1 MEKLFKCQFCEKSF
15 SSSQSKCNHISLY
28 HKDTKLN
35 QTNNKYKDIKNN
47 NVCLTNNKINPI
59 INTDFKCTYCNK
71 EFTLK
76 SSLIRHQKSRCKT
89 KNDFVNKIIN
99 EKKQPVNIIINNN
112 ITNNTVNSNN
122 KSQTNILNINPY
134 KNPNMN
140 NFELLDICNI
150 FDQEFNMIL
159 KLIEVTYFNE
169 KIEENHCFNVTNLQ
183 GEYVNTNETT
193 KLKKYFFDELFGVIL
208 DRVKLLYKKYK
219 NKLFEIPKQLEIQ
232 EKIQALEDMRNDN
245 SNNYKSYLKLINIL
259 AYDKKDIVINTWNKL
274 KQIESLDTNKSD
286 EIIWDRNIDVIK

>member
-1 MEKLFKCQFCEKSF
+1 MDINNKCNLCNKIFKSR
-15 SSSQSKCNHISLY
+15 QSKCNHIKKF
-28 HKDTKLN
+28 HKNINIDNQIINKENKCIYCNKTFTTKSTL
-35 QTNNKYKDIKNN
+35 TRHHKEYCKIKNN
-47 NVCLTNNKINPI
+47 FIDKITNENN
-59 INTDFKCTYCNK
+59 
-71 EFTLK
+71 
-76 SSLIRHQKSRCKT
+76 Q
-89 KNDFVNKIIN
+89 
-99 EKKQPVNIIINNN
+99 QVNIIINNN
-112 ITNNTVNSNN
+112 NNIMNNTVNN
-122 KSQTNILNINPY
+122 TLNINPY
-134 KNPNMN
+134 NNPNMN

-169 KIEENHCFNVTNLQ
+169 KFEENHCFNVTNLQ

-219 NKLFEIPKQLEIQ
+219 NKLFELPKQLEIQ

-259 AYDKKDIVINTWNKL
+259 AYDKKDIVINTWEKL
-274 KQIESLDTNKSD
+274 KQLKSLDKND
-286 EIIWDRNIDVIK
+286 EIIWDRNIDVIV

>member
-1 MEKLFKCQFCEKSF
+1 M
-15 SSSQSKCNHISLY
+15 
-28 HKDTKLN
+28 
-35 QTNNKYKDIKNN
+35 
-47 NVCLTNNKINPI
+47 
-59 INTDFKCTYCNK
+59 
-71 EFTLK
+71 
-76 SSLIRHQKSRCKT
+76 
-89 KNDFVNKIIN
+89 
-99 EKKQPVNIIINNN
+99 
-112 ITNNTVNSNN
+112 VNSNN
-122 KSQTNILNINPY
+122 KTQNNILNINPY

-150 FDQEFNMIL
+150 FDQEFNMVL

-208 DRVKLLYKKYK
+208 ERVKLLYKKYK

-245 SNNYKSYLKLINIL
+245 SNSYKSYLKLINVL
-259 AYDKKDIVINTWNKL
+259 AYDKKDIIINTWCVSSKTRPTASAKKL
-274 KQIESLDTNKSD
+274 KQLESLDKNNSD
-286 EIIWDRNIDVIK
+286 EIIWDRNIDVIV